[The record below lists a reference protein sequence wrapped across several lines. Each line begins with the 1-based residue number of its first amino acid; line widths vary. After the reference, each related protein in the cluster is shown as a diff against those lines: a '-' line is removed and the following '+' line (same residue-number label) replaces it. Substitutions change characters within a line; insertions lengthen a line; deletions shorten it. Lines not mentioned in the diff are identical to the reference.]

1 MLCSFKFILI
11 AQEVGTQSLK
21 TLSIANGYDGNV
33 VEIFIDLWLT
43 GTIWKFAPILFTGT
57 YFYRKFASKRN
68 TYHLEL

>member
-33 VEIFIDLWLT
+33 VEIFIDL
-43 GTIWKFAPILFTGT
+43 
-57 YFYRKFASKRN
+57 
-68 TYHLEL
+68 